1 MYWYKVKTLLICMFA
16 AINVF
21 LIAFIVQGNVRQG
34 MAEKKEIQSL
44 VEVLGINN
52 IFVDESIFTKE
63 NPPVKTATV
72 ENLAPGGEDMAK
84 LMLGDGFLEEF
95 DAIGNN
101 FYSKEGK
108 VVSVHSGRLYYYDG
122 NLTSDTNA
130 NSEMIPLVSEKL
142 KSFNIDVSAAKGE
155 AVGDKIIYTYYFD
168 DLPLFENT
176 LYVKMSGETICEIGG
191 YMIGIT
197 EGEETKTYIAPPK
210 SALVSFL
217 QDKNRGGGEKK
228 IKFVSLGFSAL
239 LADTDVNF
247 KITET
252 IPTYKI
258 VTDNNEV
265 YYYDARK

>member
-21 LIAFIVQGNVRQG
+21 LIVFIVQGNVRQTV
-34 MAEKKEIQSL
+34 AEKKEMQSL
-44 VEVLGINN
+44 IEVLSIND
-52 IFVDESIFTKE
+52 IFVDESIFSMK

-72 ENLAPGGEDMAK
+72 ENLAPSGEEMAK

-101 FYSKEGK
+101 YYSKDGK
-108 VVSVHSGRLYYYDG
+108 IVSVHGGRLYYYDG
-122 NLTSDTNA
+122 NLTGDTNI
-130 NSEMIPLVSEKL
+130 NPDVIPMISEKL
-142 KSFNIDVSAAKGE
+142 KGFNIDVSKALGE
-155 AVGDKIIYTYYFD
+155 AIGDKIIYTYYFD

-176 LYVKMSGETICEIGG
+176 LYVKTSGETICEIGG

-217 QDKNRGGGEKK
+217 QDKNRSGGKK
-228 IKFVSLGFSAL
+228 NIKFVSLGFSAL

>member
-21 LIAFIVQGNVRQG
+21 LIAFIVHGNVRQE

-44 VEVLGINN
+44 VEVLRIND
-52 IFVDESIFTKE
+52 IFVDKSIFSIK

-72 ENLAPGGEDMAK
+72 ENIVPSGGEMAH

-95 DAIGNN
+95 DENGNN
-101 FYSKEGK
+101 YYSKGGK
-108 VVSVHSGRLYYYDG
+108 IVSVYGGRLYYYDG
-122 NLTSDTNA
+122 NLTSDTNV
-130 NSEMIPLVSEKL
+130 NPDVIPMLSEKL
-142 KSFNIDVSAAKGE
+142 KGLNVDVSSAKGE
-155 AVGDKIIYTYYFD
+155 VIGDKIVYTYYFD

-197 EGEETKTYIAPPK
+197 ARGDTKTHIAPQK

-217 QDKNRGGGEKK
+217 QDKNRSEGKK
-228 IKFVSLGFSAL
+228 NIKSIALGYSVL

-258 VTDNNEV
+258 ITDSNEV
-265 YYYDARK
+265 YYYDARR

>member
-16 AINVF
+16 AINFF
-21 LIAFIVQGNVRQG
+21 LIAFIVQGNVRQTV
-34 MAEKKEIQSL
+34 AEKKEIQSL
-44 VEVLGINN
+44 VEVLSIND
-52 IFVDESIFTKE
+52 IFVDENIFSKK

-72 ENLAPGGEDMAK
+72 ENLAPGGEEMAK
-84 LMLGDGFLEEF
+84 LMFGDGYLEEF
-95 DAIGNN
+95 DSNGNN
-101 FYSKEGK
+101 YYSKDGK
-108 VVSVHSGRLYYYDG
+108 IVSVHGGRLYYYDG
-122 NLTSDTNA
+122 NLMSD
-130 NSEMIPLVSEKL
+130 SKVSSDIIPILSEKL
-142 KSFNIDVSAAKGE
+142 KSFNIDVSKAQGE

-168 DLPLFENT
+168 NLPLFENT

-197 EGEETKTYIAPPK
+197 AREETKTHVAPPK

-217 QDKNRGGGEKK
+217 QDQNRGEGTKN
-228 IKFVSLGFSAL
+228 IASVSLGYSAL

-258 VTDNNEV
+258 VTDSNEV